1 MHHKFRYAM
10 QIVFTCVVTIASW
23 GYVKGTAVTVISD
36 GEPTVRWGTV
46 EEANENI
53 VYNTLFVDVI
63 PSVSKF
69 SSNFKD
75 GPILKLTVSMDG
87 DVAYVDDASDES
99 DSSATSDETFAVAHG
114 IHMEGGYFSSTPTT
128 KIIAFGHETKVCAG
142 DEIVTPT
149 SIGAGESML
158 MTFSCD
164 TGADDDLIV
173 EKENNFIFLIG
184 HSTGHFYPQ
193 CGMTLK
199 SGVIYNSTPEEAS
212 STISASAVNSATA
225 ATMQCECTVS
235 SSSAALNGRTLT
247 MKLDVLFAAAIP
259 YIVFYFT
266 KSDGTT
272 SITATDSDWKENAQA
287 SFTATIDG
295 GSPLS
300 MSKAVNSYV
309 GVAATDMAYNETVDF
324 VIDDFPSDKFDPST
338 ANKIMCYAYHTDP
351 TDVVAASATVA
362 ANYVT
367 SPTAGTFDIGDA
379 KALSSANLEVEWGT
393 TTTSKVSLNGAETLT
408 SQFPSS
414 FALDVADTSF
424 VIGVDRP
431 MLRFKFDT
439 DTGID
444 LAKAGDSAK
453 VAYSLYFTGGHAKD
467 GNYYV
472 IVSDTSTQVSNGA
485 SKATFVGQGSA
496 DSSFYQDGI
505 LGVTSGTAGSGTASS
520 FAVYVTGEKDTF
532 YPQCGM
538 TVTGLVQTVSSSDAA
553 IASSSSDFGIAASA
567 SPECGCSILADTG
580 VSYSSDKLKV
590 KITITGA
597 VEPPYVVFQLYKKDE
612 RNSLLIDTTV
622 ANTSMDKIIAYAT
635 TWSEA
640 KDNVKVAF
648 TKTDGTL
655 SNSENATVPD
665 LGLAG
670 QAKADFNQDNADLMA
685 NGISNVVGFKTVDG
699 DDKIKISAIATA
711 EMDLKSEYC
720 LSAEDSTVQVKCF
733 LYHSAPTKDKVSEK
747 FAANFVQDSAST
759 QSFECTKTAVAA
771 DDPQGDGA
779 TAKIGFSVFL
789 LALTAL
795 VMEF

>member
-1 MHHKFRYAM
+1 
-10 QIVFTCVVTIASW
+10 
-23 GYVKGTAVTVISD
+23 
-36 GEPTVRWGTV
+36 
-46 EEANENI
+46 
-53 VYNTLFVDVI
+53 
-63 PSVSKF
+63 
-69 SSNFKD
+69 
-75 GPILKLTVSMDG
+75 
-87 DVAYVDDASDES
+87 
-99 DSSATSDETFAVAHG
+99 
-114 IHMEGGYFSSTPTT
+114 
-128 KIIAFGHETKVCAG
+128 
-142 DEIVTPT
+142 
-149 SIGAGESML
+149 
-158 MTFSCD
+158 
-164 TGADDDLIV
+164 
-173 EKENNFIFLIG
+173 
-184 HSTGHFYPQ
+184 
-193 CGMTLK
+193 
-199 SGVIYNSTPEEAS
+199 
-212 STISASAVNSATA
+212 
-225 ATMQCECTVS
+225 
-235 SSSAALNGRTLT
+235 
-247 MKLDVLFAAAIP
+247 
-259 YIVFYFT
+259 
-266 KSDGTT
+266 
-272 SITATDSDWKENAQA
+272 
-287 SFTATIDG
+287 
-295 GSPLS
+295 
-300 MSKAVNSYV
+300 
-309 GVAATDMAYNETVDF
+309 
-324 VIDDFPSDKFDPST
+324 
-338 ANKIMCYAYHTDP
+338 
-351 TDVVAASATVA
+351 
-362 ANYVT
+362 
-367 SPTAGTFDIGDA
+367 
-379 KALSSANLEVEWGT
+379 LEVEWGT

-685 NGISNVVGFKTVDG
+685 NGISNVVGFMTVDG